1 MNQVKQTKK
10 EISDLRNAFRIQYTK
25 FKDNNNEIGKRMYDL
40 VLQADELLSFM
51 ERLNK
56 LELEGGEE

>member
-25 FKDNNNEIGKRMYDL
+25 FKDNYNEIGKRMYDL